1 MQVHFFG
8 VLCMQQNVPF
18 LDNTHVHT
26 ACISQLTMAS
36 CIWDTYRG
44 MRTKHKTPLTKTV
57 NTRKVAIR
65 SKKDI
70 TVVVG
75 YPPIPSK
82 KGVALLS
89 QNRQFQF
96 FNVPTYIY
104 PMVPAYAASNA
115 QKHGYTVFWMDG
127 IAEQKSY
134 DQWIDELSA
143 TGADYLLVETK
154 SPIIKTH
161 WKQIADIKKRLPYLK
176 LIWVGDQ
183 ITFQPLETMEQSPV
197 DYVITGGDYDFV
209 LVNLLNHI
217 YTGEP
222 LEGGV
227 YWRPENKDI
236 TDKPKTTHTLPHRKK
251 VYSSGIASLRHVL
264 DTLPFVDRDLTK
276 WKLYAYKNGNYKYLP
291 GTYMYSGRDCW
302 WNRCTF
308 CVWDHTLNPIGSYR
322 SFSPERLFAE
332 VKHVVDTYGIKE
344 IFDDAG
350 TMFIGPKLHR
360 FCTLLIESGY
370 NKKVRYGCNMRFNA
384 LTQDFYQLMGK
395 AGFRFILFGMESG
408 NQKTLDKL
416 DKGTREEDTI
426 NGARMATEAGLE
438 PHATI
443 MLGYPWESYKDAKRT
458 IEVAKYCFKKGYFNT
473 MQATIVI
480 PYPGTPLWK
489 ECKEKKLLVTEDYDA
504 YDMRQPVMKI
514 PFPTEKLLELTQ
526 DLYSAFLSPSYLVR
540 KLVSIRSIED
550 MQFFIGAGKKLLGHL
565 LDFDP
570 QQTQVSMLS
579 IEFWKHALKQ
589 LGKHFMK
596 SKTDVDKEKDK
607 VTIPSRYLV
616 QTTKVVAKE

>member
-1 MQVHFFG
+1 MRKQKTTTVLKKKVDTKG
-8 VLCMQQNVPF
+8 VKIQ
-18 LDNTHVHT
+18 
-26 ACISQLTMAS
+26 
-36 CIWDTYRG
+36 
-44 MRTKHKTPLTKTV
+44 
-57 NTRKVAIR
+57 

-70 TVVVG
+70 VVVVG
-75 YPPIPSK
+75 YPPIQSK

-89 QNRQFQF
+89 QNRQFQY

-115 QKHGYTVFWMDG
+115 QHHGYTTYWMDG
-127 IAEQKSY
+127 IAEEKTY
-134 DQWIDELSA
+134 EQWLDELAS
-143 TGADYLLVETK
+143 TGADYLMVETK
-154 SPIIKTH
+154 SPIVKTH
-161 WKQIADIKKRLPYLK
+161 WKIIADIKKRLPYLK

-183 ITFQPLETMEQSPV
+183 ITFLPLETMEQSPV
-197 DYVITGGDYDFV
+197 DYLITGGDYDFV
-209 LVNLLNHI
+209 LVNLLDHI
-217 YTGEP
+217 YTGAE

-227 YWRPENKDI
+227 YWREGNSDI
-236 TDKPKTTHTLPHRKK
+236 TATPEANHKMQNGEI
-251 VYSSGIASLRHVL
+251 VFSSGIASLRHIL

-276 WKLYAYKNGNYKYLP
+276 WQLYAYKNGNYKYYP

-332 VKHVVDTYGIKE
+332 VKHVVNTYGIKE

-384 LTQDFYQLMGK
+384 LTQDYYQLMGK

-416 DKGTREEDTI
+416 DKGTKEEDTI
-426 NGARMATEAGLE
+426 NGARMASEAGLE

-443 MLGYPWESYKDAKRT
+443 MLGYPWESFEDAKRT
-458 IEVAKYCFKKGYFNT
+458 IEVAKFCFKKGYFTT

-489 ECKEKKLLVTEDYDA
+489 ECKEKGLLLSEDYDK

-514 PFPTEKLLELTQ
+514 PFPKEKLLTLTQ
-526 DLYSAFLSPSYLVR
+526 DLYSAFLSPQYIMRRVI
-540 KLVSIRSIED
+540 SIRSFADIK
-550 MQFFIGAGKKLLGHL
+550 FFAIAGKKLLGHL

-570 QQTQVSMLS
+570 EQTKVNLTSSQFIKRASSKLLS
-579 IEFWKHALKQ
+579 
-589 LGKHFMK
+589 HF
-596 SKTDVDKEKDK
+596 SRAKTTVDEEKNK
-607 VTIPSRYLV
+607 VTIPDRYLV
-616 QTTKVVAKE
+616 KATEVGKKN